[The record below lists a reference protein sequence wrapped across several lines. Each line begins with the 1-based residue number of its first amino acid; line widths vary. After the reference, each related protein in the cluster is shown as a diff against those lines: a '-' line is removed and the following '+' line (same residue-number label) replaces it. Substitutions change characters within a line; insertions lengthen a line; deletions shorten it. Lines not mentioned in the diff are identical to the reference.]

1 MKEMVNVS
9 RLLFDGHEYSL
20 VELIDL
26 RSKSHLYKKGEVLDT
41 DTGEVL
47 DIQQIDNWRDKYIDE
62 IMSIRKKYGT
72 TNSVFLTSATKKI
85 IEEDVLKDLQSKFNS
100 NPESLTI
107 EELKDLIELKLK
119 PDNRKMLKL
128 SFSNFYTRNKKEDYP
143 ADLTFNDI
151 GRYDKMLK
159 YLTKY
164 CDLRDSNRK
173 DSSILK
179 SNKLSDELEL
189 SDKRFYQYL
198 NKIQNSGLIK
208 YIKEVDGSLLIFIN
222 PVYSYM
228 QGEIDYTIYT
238 IFRNDL
244 DEYLTKE
251 EVEYLK
257 RISAIESLRYAN
269 RVLHEDI

>member
-1 MKEMVNVS
+1 MVKVS

-41 DTGEVL
+41 DTGEIL
-47 DIQQIDNWRDKYIDE
+47 DIQQIDDWRDKYIDE
-62 IMSIRKKYGT
+62 LTSIRKKYGT
-72 TNSVFLTSATKKI
+72 INSAFLASATKKI

-128 SFSNFYTRNKKEDYP
+128 SFSNFYTRNKKKDYP
-143 ADLTFNDI
+143 TNLTFNDI
-151 GRYDKMLK
+151 GRYDKLLK

-164 CDLRDSNRK
+164 CDLRNSNRK
-173 DSSILK
+173 DSEILK
-179 SNKLSDELEL
+179 DNKLSEEMQLVGQ
-189 SDKRFYQYL
+189 RFYQFL
-198 NKIQNSGLIK
+198 NKLQNNGLIK

-228 QGEIDYTIYT
+228 QGKIDYTIYT
-238 IFRNDL
+238 IFKSDL

-257 RISAIESLRYAN
+257 RLSSIESLRYAN
-269 RVLHEDI
+269 RISNKDI

>member
-1 MKEMVNVS
+1 MS

-26 RSKSHLYKKGEVLDT
+26 RKTSPFYKKGDVTDS

-47 DIQQIDNWRDKYIDE
+47 DIQEIDKWREKYIGELID
-62 IMSIRKKYGT
+62 IRKKYGII
-72 TNSVFLTSATKKI
+72 NSAFLASATKKI

-100 NPESLTI
+100 NPESLTT

-128 SFSNFYTRNKKEDYP
+128 SFSNFYTRNKKKDYP
-143 ADLTFNDI
+143 TDLTFNDI

-257 RISAIESLRYAN
+257 RLSAIESLRYAN

>member
-1 MKEMVNVS
+1 MSK
-9 RLLFDGHEYSL
+9 LLFQGHEYSL

-26 RSKSHLYKKGEVLDT
+26 RSKSHLYKKGDVLDT
-41 DTGEVL
+41 DTGELL
-47 DIQQIDNWRDKYIDE
+47 DIQQIDAWRNRYIDE
-62 IMSIRKKYGT
+62 LTSIRKKYST
-72 TNSVFLTSATKKI
+72 MNSTFLTSATKKI
-85 IEEDVLKDLQSKFNS
+85 IEEDILKDLQNKFNS

-128 SFSNFYTRNKKEDYP
+128 SFSNFYTRNKKKDYP
-143 ADLTFNDI
+143 EDLTFNDI

-164 CDLRDSNRK
+164 CDLRSSNRK
-173 DSSILK
+173 DSEIIK
-179 SNKLSDELEL
+179 DKKLSNEMQLVGQ
-189 SDKRFYQYL
+189 RFYQFL
-198 NKIQNSGLIK
+198 NKLQKNGLIK
-208 YIKEVDGSLLIFIN
+208 YIKEIDGSLLIFIN

-238 IFRNDL
+238 IFRKDL

-251 EVEYLK
+251 EVEYL
-257 RISAIESLRYAN
+257 RRLSSIEQLRYSN
-269 RVLHEDI
+269 RVLCEDV